1 MLSEIFSSGS
11 EARLGSLGILPF
23 IPVPALPNIIAEWAA
38 ILPLVCHLA
47 TQRDDYLTTGDI
59 ALRGRLCVGVFP
71 RLGTLSGLGRLLG
84 RKNKYLDSASI
95 RAGSSRT
102 VWDIKWGSAFP
113 CANGAACAAITRYL
127 RSQGQA
133 SAPPLRMPERLSP
146 PERPPQLPQLSF
158 EKPSLRSN
166 ISRISSC
173 GDSGANRPKKDDGV
187 RRNQVLHVYKLGY
200 CGQKRPSLRRRLD
213 RIGLSVPG
221 RILWSSLLLALA
233 VFFALFGSY
242 GTSVLVLCTSVS
254 ELVAQGVTIRRPSTY
269 LKNTEAHDACMLVA
283 SHQNATE
290 WHLFIGDR
298 GVVDTLLNKP
308 MFVLPDE
315 RSASVFAA
323 AWFWVANLL
332 QFAAMTFVAAQKG
345 WDGVSM
351 VVLLAVHWALR
362 WFPHG
367 DQYLASNWVEREG
380 IGAHVRSF
388 EFTGRTAMMGAIQIL
403 AGNACTRWMD
413 DILVPH
419 ARREAWLKCLRG
431 ETLTEKLEPRDALW
445 LDFALEGSLAAANVL
460 MQTFG
465 ISDGRCP
472 LYINPLSAISVTRVP
487 ETARL

>member
-11 EARLGSLGILPF
+11 EARLGSLGIPPF

-71 RLGTLSGLGRLLG
+71 RLGTLSGLGRLLE
-84 RKNKYLDSASI
+84 RKNKYLDSASG

-102 VWDIKWGSAFP
+102 VWDVKWGSVFP

-127 RSQGQA
+127 RSRDQA

-146 PERPPQLPQLSF
+146 PDSRPPQLPHLSF
-158 EKPSLRSN
+158 EKPSPRSN

-173 GDSGANRPKKDDGV
+173 GDDSGANRPRKDDGV

-200 CGQKRPSLRRRLD
+200 CAQRRPSLGRRLD

-242 GTSVLVLCTSVS
+242 GTSVLVLCSSVS
-254 ELVAQGVTIRRPSTY
+254 ELVAQGVAVRRPSTY
-269 LKNTEAHDACMLVA
+269 LKNTEAEAHNDACMLVA
-283 SHQNATE
+283 SHQNAME

-308 MFVLPDE
+308 MFVLPDR
-315 RSASVFAA
+315 RSAGVFAA
-323 AWFWVANLL
+323 AWFWAANLL

-362 WFPHG
+362 WLPHG
-367 DQYLASNWVEREG
+367 DRYLASDWVEREG
-380 IGAHVRSF
+380 IGADVRSF

-431 ETLTEKLEPRDALW
+431 EDLTEKLEPRDALW
-445 LDFALEGSLAAANVL
+445 LDFALEGSRAAANVL

-465 ISDGRCP
+465 I
-472 LYINPLSAISVTRVP
+472 P
-487 ETARL
+487 ETARP